1 MGKSSGGSS
10 QRPVTAE
17 EKRLWD
23 TQSKNLDA
31 MTKIAEDQYDLS
43 VEDREY
49 YEKVF
54 RDGSDTEAKEAIAKL
69 KSQIT
74 GTTVNP
80 SDIQDVNI
88 DTLLRDT
95 ILNSTPEFQRLA
107 TEVVDTSNQLT
118 TQYGAEV
125 TGLSSSFSK
134 SLQDLSSNYSS
145 ELQTIKEQTGTINQD
160 VLSRETGASM
170 AGISQAY
177 SEARKQMSAQNAI
190 RGLAGSGVEQQS
202 MASMYQ
208 QEAMNKAS
216 AYSQARVQAYNQSE
230 AIRQQQM
237 GIAGSQLQA
246 NSSLLQSGYQAQ
258 SGALGNVYGVTSANL
273 QQGLQTTN
281 AGILQGIG
289 GLTQA
294 AQAGQG
300 LYVGSQNYLSQAGST
315 SGQAAQIAGNS
326 ASQMGSLNDS
336 YALAQQ
342 KRNDSGGLMGAVVSA
357 GVGAMTGGIGTG
369 MGAALAKK
377 WGE

>member
-1 MGKSSGGSS
+1 MGKGSSGSS
-10 QRPVTAE
+10 QRAVTPAE
-17 EKRLWD
+17 QRLWD
-23 TQSKNLDA
+23 SQATNLDA
-31 MTKIAEDQYDLS
+31 ITKIAEDQYKLS

-54 RDGSDTEAKEAIAKL
+54 RDGTDTDAKEAVAKL
-69 KSQIT
+69 RSQIT
-74 GTTVNP
+74 GTTVDP
-80 SDIQDVNI
+80 SEIQDASI

-107 TEVVDTSNQLT
+107 TEAVDISNQLT
-118 TQYGAEV
+118 TQYGSDI
-125 TGLSSSFSK
+125 TGLSNSFSQG
-134 SLQDLSSNYSS
+134 LQDLSSNYSS

-177 SEARKQMSAQNAI
+177 SEARKQMLAQNAM
-190 RGLAGSGVEQQS
+190 RGLAGSGVEQQG

-208 QEAMNKAS
+208 QEAMTKAN
-216 AYSQARVQAYNQSE
+216 AGSQARTQAYNQSE
-230 AIRQQQM
+230 AMRQQQM

-246 NSSLLQSGYQAQ
+246 QSASLQSGYQAQ
-258 SGALGNVYGVTSANL
+258 SGAIGNVYGVQSANI

-300 LYVGSQNYLSQAGST
+300 IYAGSQNYLSQAGST
-315 SGQAAQIAGNS
+315 AGQAAQIAGNS
-326 ASQMGSLNDS
+326 AAQMGSMNDS
-336 YALAQQ
+336 WTLAQQ
-342 KRNDSGGLMGAVVSA
+342 QRSDASSA
-357 GVGAMTGGIGTG
+357 GIGQLVGTLG
-369 MGAALAKK
+369 GAALGGPMGASI
-377 WGE
+377 GSSIFGG

>member
-1 MGKSSGGSS
+1 
-10 QRPVTAE
+10 
-17 EKRLWD
+17 
-23 TQSKNLDA
+23 
-31 MTKIAEDQYDLS
+31 
-43 VEDREY
+43 
-49 YEKVF
+49 
-54 RDGSDTEAKEAIAKL
+54 
-69 KSQIT
+69 
-74 GTTVNP
+74 
-80 SDIQDVNI
+80 
-88 DTLLRDT
+88 
-95 ILNSTPEFQRLA
+95 
-107 TEVVDTSNQLT
+107 
-118 TQYGAEV
+118 
-125 TGLSSSFSK
+125 
-134 SLQDLSSNYSS
+134 
-145 ELQTIKEQTGTINQD
+145 
-160 VLSRETGASM
+160 M

-216 AYSQARVQAYNQSE
+216 ASSQARVQAYNQSE

-246 NSSLLQSGYQAQ
+246 SSSSLQGGYQAQ
-258 SGALGNVYGVTSANL
+258 LGALGNVYGVTSANL